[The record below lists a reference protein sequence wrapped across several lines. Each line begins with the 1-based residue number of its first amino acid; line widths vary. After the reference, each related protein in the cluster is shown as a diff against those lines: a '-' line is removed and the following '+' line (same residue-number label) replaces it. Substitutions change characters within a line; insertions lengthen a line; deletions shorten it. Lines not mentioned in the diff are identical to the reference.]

1 MKFKTN
7 HKRGILLPLLIV
19 FVLLFTSCNNTSYKG
34 SNNVVEPTEV
44 KEAMNNSDVIVID
57 ARSQEDYEKGHL
69 EGAICLNTD
78 SLTVSEPIKGMLAP
92 KEQVEKVLS
101 EKGISND
108 STLYI
113 YDNSGGVYS
122 GRVWWVLKVYGHDN
136 VKVINNGQRGLE
148 LAKLPMS
155 LEVPELS
162 PTEYVAKEANSD
174 MIATMDYVKTVAEN
188 EDSKEKIIDVRSK
201 AEYEE
206 GAIPN
211 AVLYPH
217 TKNLYTDGTFKS
229 ARDTFLFYK
238 DLGLDKDDTIIL
250 YCKSSFRAT
259 QTALLLDEAGFK
271 NVKVYDG
278 AWLEWSA
285 GDMPTEKEEKTVPDS
300 GDAS

>member
-1 MKFKTN
+1 MKYGTN

-57 ARSQEDYEKGHL
+57 ARSEEEYAKGHL
-69 EGAICLNTD
+69 EGAICLNPS
-78 SLTVSEPIKGMLAP
+78 SLTISEPIKGMLAP

-122 GRVWWVLKVYGHDN
+122 GRLWWVLKVYGHDN

-148 LAKLPMS
+148 KAKLPMS
-155 LEVPELS
+155 LEVPELA
-162 PTEYVAKEANSD
+162 PTEYVAKEADSD

-211 AVLYPH
+211 AILYPH

-238 DLGLDKDDTIIL
+238 DLGLDKDDIIIL

>member
-1 MKFKTN
+1 MKYGTN

-19 FVLLFTSCNNTSYKG
+19 FVLLFTSCNNTSYKE

-57 ARSQEDYEKGHL
+57 ARSQEDYAKGHL
-69 EGAICLNTD
+69 EGAINLNPS
-78 SLTVSEPIKGMLAP
+78 SLTISEPVKGLIAG
-92 KEQVEKVLS
+92 KEQVEKILS

-108 STLYI
+108 STIFI
-113 YDNSGGVYS
+113 YDNNKVVYS
-122 GRVWWVLKVYGHDN
+122 SRLWWVLKVYGHDA
-136 VKVINNGQRGLE
+136 VKVINNGQKGLE
-148 LAKLPMS
+148 TAKFPMS
-155 LEVPELS
+155 LEVPQVE
-162 PTEYVAKEANSD
+162 PAEYVAKEANNE
-174 MIATMDYVKTVAEN
+174 MIATMEDVKTIVEN

-206 GAIPN
+206 GAIPG
-211 AVLYPH
+211 AILYPH

-238 DLGLDKDDTIIL
+238 DLGLDKDDAIIL

-259 QTALLLDEAGFK
+259 QTALLLDEAGFS

-285 GDMPTEKEEKTVPDS
+285 GDMPTEKEEKTMPDS